1 MFDNNLTSQVTSI
14 FPKMRTLQMI
24 NLKTI
29 CIDAVEL
36 STHLNKT
43 LSTIHRY
50 RKNGTLPQPQY
61 KLNTVYLWDR
71 HEVMLWLAEHGY
83 LDSCNDEYF
92 DIDPFEN
99 TEGQ

>member
-1 MFDNNLTSQVTSI
+1 MIDLKQ
-14 FPKMRTLQMI
+14 TLM
-24 NLKTI
+24 
-29 CIDAVEL
+29 DAPEIAKFTGKVL
-36 STHLNKT
+36 A
-43 LSTIHRY
+43 TIHTY
-50 RKNGTLPQPQY
+50 RKNGTLPHPQY

-83 LDSCNDEYF
+83 FDSCNDEYF